1 MTMERTRSIITII
14 TTLVVFAMILVIASS
29 ARPAETA
36 LLVSALTGHQ
46 TSVSQAQAQGF
57 AQTGAS
63 VLPWTSNPT
72 TWLLI
77 GLGVVVILGFV
88 IAANLQKREQ

>member
-1 MTMERTRSIITII
+1 MEKARSLITII
-14 TTLVVFAMILVIASS
+14 TTFVVFAVILVIASS

-46 TSVSQAQAQGF
+46 TNVSSLPSQGLP
-57 AQTGAS
+57 QTGSAL
-63 VLPWTSNPT
+63 LPWTSNPT

-77 GLGVVVILGFV
+77 GVGVVLILGFV
-88 IAANLQKREQ
+88 ITARLQKDSSN

>member
-1 MTMERTRSIITII
+1 MEKARSLITII
-14 TTLVVFAMILVIASS
+14 TTLVVIAVILVIASS

-46 TSVSQAQAQGF
+46 TNIASAPLQGLP
-57 AQTGAS
+57 QTGGTI
-63 VLPWTSNPT
+63 LPWTSNPT

-77 GLGVVVILGFV
+77 GLGIVLIVGFV
-88 IAANLQKREQ
+88 IAANLQKRQQ

>member
-1 MTMERTRSIITII
+1 MNKTRSLITII
-14 TTLVVFAMILVIASS
+14 TTLVVVMMILVIASS

-46 TSVSQAQAQGF
+46 TSTALVPSQGLP
-57 AQTGAS
+57 QTGIP

-72 TWLLI
+72 TWFLM
-77 GLGVVVILGFV
+77 GLGVVVILGFIV
-88 IAANLQKREQ
+88 TSNLQKRQQ